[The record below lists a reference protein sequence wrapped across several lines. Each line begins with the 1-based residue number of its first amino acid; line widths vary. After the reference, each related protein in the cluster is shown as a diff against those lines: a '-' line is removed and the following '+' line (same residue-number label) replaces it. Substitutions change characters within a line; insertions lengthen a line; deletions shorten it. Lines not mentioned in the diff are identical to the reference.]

1 VDLKRIAEQL
11 DLTTVRA
18 FVGAARHVI
27 DALLIEGERVRQA
40 QAPAA
45 RDYASAELD
54 RGAPGGG
61 WISHEELRATA
72 QRMSE
77 AIAAERWVEGFVA
90 AVRLLS
96 MVRA

>member
-1 VDLKRIAEQL
+1 MDLKRIAEQL
-11 DLTTVRA
+11 DLPTVRA

-27 DALLIEGERVRQA
+27 DALLMEGERVRQA
-40 QAPAA
+40 QTPAVK
-45 RDYASAELD
+45 DYASAELD
-54 RGAPGGG
+54 RSAPSGG
-61 WISHEELRATA
+61 WVSHEELRAAA

-77 AIAAERWVEGFVA
+77 AIAAERWVDGVVA